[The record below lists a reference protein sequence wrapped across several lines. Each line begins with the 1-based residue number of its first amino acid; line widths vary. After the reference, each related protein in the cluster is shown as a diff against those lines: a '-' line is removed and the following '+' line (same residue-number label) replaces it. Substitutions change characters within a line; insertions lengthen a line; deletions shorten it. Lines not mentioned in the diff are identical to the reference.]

1 MAWQKSDPEVVAQRA
16 SEARIDLVMLLDEAG
31 ADAQQTADYINK
43 HFEELVVL
51 TECMGDW
58 PTWVIAR
65 AMLARILDYGPDNWA
80 KEDDDGKEEGEE
92 AASP

>member
-1 MAWQKSDPEVVAQRA
+1 MAWQKSDPEAVAQRV

-31 ADAQQTADYINK
+31 ADAQQTADSINA

-65 AMLARILDYGPDNWA
+65 AMLARILDDGPDDWT
-80 KEDDDGKEEGEE
+80 KEVSDG
-92 AASP
+92 